1 MASKRKK
8 RFIYVLMFDDEYSRE
23 KGVPQFAF
31 YKKPTMG
38 QLVNYLGSGVED
50 AGDVQALFISAAVW
64 FSKVSIE

>member
-1 MASKRKK
+1 
-8 RFIYVLMFDDEYSRE
+8 MFDDEYSRE